1 MSGNIFEINKNM
13 HTTTQFC
20 VKKDNL
26 ISKLISNDKGVK
38 QGDSLKTTLFNIYIN
53 DLGPNINKGF
63 KHDLIYLDDTPLN
76 HLLYTNDLP
85 LMSESSTSLQSCIT
99 NLEHYCHK
107 WKLQVNLKKKQKKKK
122 KNKKKKNNNKKQNK
136 KNQKKKTKKTKK
148 KNTKNKQTKN
158 KKTKT
163 KTKVMIFCKGGR
175 KYENF
180 QFLYKGNKIE
190 ITDEYK

>member
-1 MSGNIFEINKNM
+1 MNGNIFEINKNM

-38 QGDSLKTTLFNIYIN
+38 QGDSLKTTLYNIYIN

-76 HLLYTNDLP
+76 HLLYADDLP

-107 WKLQVNLKKKQKKKK
+107 WKLQVNLKKKKKNQKKKK
-122 KNKKKKNNNKKQNK
+122 KNQKKTKNKKKKKKNK
-136 KNQKKKTKKTKK
+136 
-148 KNTKNKQTKN
+148 
-158 KKTKT
+158 
-163 KTKVMIFCKGGR
+163 
-175 KYENF
+175 
-180 QFLYKGNKIE
+180 
-190 ITDEYK
+190 